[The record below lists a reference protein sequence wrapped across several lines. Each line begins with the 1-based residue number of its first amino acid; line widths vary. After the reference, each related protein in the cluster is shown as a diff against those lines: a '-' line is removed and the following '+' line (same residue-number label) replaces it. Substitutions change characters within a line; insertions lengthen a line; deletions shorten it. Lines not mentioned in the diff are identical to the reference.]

1 MCTISREIQFYH
13 HLVSLACAIKIPALL
28 TKTRM
33 VLFLKTETADFPYLT
48 IQEIKP
54 VDYYMYLGHSLKY
67 F

>member
-33 VLFLKTETADFPYLT
+33 VLFLKTETADFPYLI
-48 IQEIKP
+48 IQKKKP
-54 VDYYMYLGHSLKY
+54 LIITCI
-67 F
+67 